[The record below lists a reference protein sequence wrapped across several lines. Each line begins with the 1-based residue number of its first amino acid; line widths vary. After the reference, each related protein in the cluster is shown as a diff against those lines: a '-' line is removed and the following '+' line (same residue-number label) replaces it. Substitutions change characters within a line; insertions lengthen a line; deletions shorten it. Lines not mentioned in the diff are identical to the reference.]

1 MRSAAERDKG
11 MQQDSRNDQEA
22 KQEKTPS
29 PRAWSP
35 SEKRPVFL
43 LIGEPEILWETVA
56 VGLELSGYTS
66 IITLTVQEAMEW
78 LTSSE
83 DGRHDPPVI
92 VFELPDQAMQS
103 FLSFV
108 RTQGTSC
115 HPLLLQILGSP
126 CHTYGYSV
134 HCVFQKPFSIAA
146 LLSFIK
152 AIIPATPPALS
163 PCLSDFQVSPADTNG
178 RQN

>member
-1 MRSAAERDKG
+1 MH
-11 MQQDSRNDQEA
+11 QDSRNDQGA
-22 KQEKTPS
+22 KQEKTPL

-35 SEKRPVFL
+35 SEKRPMIL
-43 LIGEPEILWETVA
+43 LVGEKKIIWEMVA
-56 VGLELSGYTS
+56 LGLELSGYTS
-66 IITLTVQEAMEW
+66 IITLTAQKAMEW

-83 DGRHDPPVI
+83 DGRHDPAVI
-92 VFELPDQAMQS
+92 VFELPDQSMQS

-126 CHTYGYSV
+126 YHTYGYGV
-134 HCVFQKPFSIAA
+134 HCVFQKPFGIGT

-152 AIIPATPPALS
+152 AIILATPPTMS
-163 PCLSDFQVSPADTNG
+163 PCLSNFQASPADTNG